1 MTFLQALDKEDM
13 AVVKQSLEAVEF
25 SAESCIM
32 EQGDEGNGCYF
43 IDEGTV
49 RVEFDTGELDTDV
62 VLNYL
67 ESGSVMGDF
76 SLIDHQPRSA
86 SLYAHTDVKARWL
99 SLDKFE
105 DLLANHPRIG
115 IQLLKTFSDNLI
127 QIVRQANKQ
136 LADFISMEVSTA
148 YVDEMIENAHKAQR
162 AFQDWPEGK
171 VDALLKDM
179 VEAIVSEA
187 EELAADT
194 VEESG
199 LGIMNDKIAK
209 IRFASQGVYDVLAG
223 KPAYGMIQSNPANRI
238 EEIAS
243 PMGVIFGI
251 IPLTNPVPTMIF
263 KTLICLKSRNAL
275 IMSCHRKA
283 MKVGNKTGEI
293 LQDVLKKHHAPIHL
307 IQWIRERSSRKLT
320 NMYMRHKDMSFIL
333 ATGGPSIVRAAYSSG
348 TPAIGVGAGN
358 APVYIARDADLEKT
372 ADMIIS
378 SKSFDN
384 GVICG
389 SENNLVVHAS
399 VREKFLNAL
408 QNHGARILNQDE
420 AHMLLKK
427 MYDSDLHRFNA
438 LMVGQSALAIAQQ
451 AGIPADDSTRLLVL
465 PLETDQVSCPFGH
478 EKLAPVLSLFTV
490 QDDEEALRLCKDIL
504 TQEGRGHTA
513 IIHTH
518 DPDLAKRYAAVMP
531 ASRILTNVGGSLGC
545 IGGGNGLLP
554 SLTLGCGTLG
564 GTSTTDNVT
573 YKNLLNIKR
582 LAFAI

>member
-1 MTFLQALDKEDM
+1 MTLLNALNEDDM
-13 AVVKQSLEAVEF
+13 AIVNNSLETVTF
-25 SAESCIM
+25 STGTCIM
-32 EQGDEGNGCYF
+32 EQGGEGNGCYF

-49 RVEFDTGELDTDV
+49 RVEYDTGELDTDV

-67 ESGSVMGDF
+67 EPGMVMGDF
-76 SLIDHQPRSA
+76 SLIDHEPRSA
-86 SLYAHTDVKARWL
+86 SLYAHTDVTARWL
-99 SLDKFE
+99 SLEKFE
-105 DLLANHPRIG
+105 TLLANHPKIG
-115 IQLLKTFSDNLI
+115 TQLLKTFSANLI

-136 LADFISMEVSTA
+136 LADFISMEVSTPF
-148 YVDEMIENAHKAQR
+148 VDSMIENAHAAQTT
-162 AFQDWPEGK
+162 FQDWPEDK
-171 VDALLKDM
+171 VDALLNDM
-179 VEAIVSEA
+179 VDAIVTHA
-187 EELAADT
+187 DELAADT

-199 LGIMNDKIAK
+199 LGVMADKVAK

-223 KPAYGMIQSNPANRI
+223 KPAYGMIQYNQADRI

-243 PMGVIFGI
+243 PMGVIMGI

-263 KTLICLKSRNAL
+263 KALICLKSRNAL

-283 MKVGNKTGEI
+283 MIVGNKTGEI
-293 LQDVLKKHHAPIHL
+293 LQDVLKKHHAPVHL

-320 NMYMRHKDMSFIL
+320 NMFMRHPDMSFIL

-358 APVYIARDADLEKT
+358 APVYIAQDADIEKT
-372 ADMIIS
+372 AEMNIS

-389 SENNLVVHAS
+389 SENNLVVDAS
-399 VREKFLNAL
+399 VHDAFLTAL
-408 QNHGARILNQDE
+408 KKHGARILNQDE
-420 AHMLLKK
+420 MELLLEE
-427 MYDSDLHRFNA
+427 MYDSDMHRFNA
-438 LMVGQSALAIAQQ
+438 FMVGHSAQAIAEK
-451 AGIPADDSTRLLVL
+451 AGIAVDDTMRLLIL
-465 PLETDQVSCPFGH
+465 PLENEQYTGPFGH

-490 QDDEEALRLCKDIL
+490 KNEEEAFKLCKDIL
-504 TQEGRGHTA
+504 TQEGSGHTA

-518 DPDLAKRYAAVMP
+518 DQDLAKRYAALMP

-573 YKNLLNIKR
+573 YKNLLNVKR
-582 LAFAI
+582 LAFAL